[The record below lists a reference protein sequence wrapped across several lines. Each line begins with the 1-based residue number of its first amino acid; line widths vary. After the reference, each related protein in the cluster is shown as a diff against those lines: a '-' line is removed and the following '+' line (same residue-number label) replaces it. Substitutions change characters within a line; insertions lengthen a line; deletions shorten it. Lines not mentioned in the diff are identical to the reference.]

1 MFLLFQITPELFSSI
16 GGALESQKCLFKT
29 LLDMLLESKS
39 SDLTSLIKDCL
50 QRVSAVFVGRHV
62 HICLLNMNV
71 FNHFD

>member
-16 GGALESQKCLFKT
+16 GGALESQKCLFRT

-50 QRVSAVFVGRHV
+50 QRVSVQ
-62 HICLLNMNV
+62 CLWAGMYTYV
-71 FNHFD
+71 C